1 MDIKPVGGGG
11 NDFSD
16 IFRYMKNHM
25 INDLPSQIIIITD
38 GYDMFPPEEEAMG
51 IPVLWL
57 INNNDES
64 VKPPFGKV
72 ARITV

>member
-1 MDIKPVGGGG
+1 MVDAVDSKSTT
-11 NDFSD
+11 SD
-16 IFRYMKNHM
+16 GVRVQVPWLVPI
-25 INDLPSQIIIITD
+25 IITSQIIIITD

-51 IPVLWL
+51 IPVLCL

-72 ARITV
+72 ARIKV